1 MSHSPHRAAASMLE
15 GHAPLLHSAWDSR
28 RLNLVSL
35 LAILPPLAAAV
46 YLRGAEYCWV
56 AGLAVAVALGWQAL
70 FALVRRT
77 VPGWEGLISGLAF
90 ALLVPE
96 QTALWQQALALSFG
110 VVMGEQVF
118 GGRGWSFV
126 NPVVVALAF
135 LLFSFPALEPRP
147 SGVWLAAASLPGGL
161 LLLVSGLSSWRVLA
175 GIIVGLVAFELMLES
190 TSQWQELITGTMV
203 FGMVFLAC
211 DPFAAAASNSGRWI
225 YGFLTGA
232 LAIVFGLGSGEPG
245 SVYQLA
251 FALLV
256 GSVFAPLI
264 DRAVV
269 ALNIRRRRMRHG

>member
-1 MSHSPHRAAASMLE
+1 MNRAVLG
-15 GHAPLLHSAWDSR
+15 GHAPLLHGAWDNR
-28 RLNLVSL
+28 RINLVSL
-35 LAILPPLAAAV
+35 LAILPPLVAAV
-46 YLRGAEYCWV
+46 YLRGAEYCALV
-56 AGLAVAVALGWQAL
+56 GLAVTVALGWQSL
-70 FALVRRT
+70 FALVRGT
-77 VPGWEGLISGLAF
+77 ALGWEGLISALAF

-96 QTALWQQALALSFG
+96 QTPLWQQALALSFG

-135 LLFSFPALEPRP
+135 LLFSFPGVDLQPN
-147 SGVWLAAASLPGGL
+147 GVWLAAASLPGAL
-161 LLLVSGLSSWRVLA
+161 LLLVSGLISWRVLA
-175 GIIVGLVAFELMLES
+175 GIIAGLVGAELVIGSPSE
-190 TSQWQELITGTMV
+190 WQELFTGTMV

-211 DPFAAAASNSGRWI
+211 DPFSAAASNSGRWT

-232 LAIVFGLGSGEPG
+232 LAIVFGQGSGEPG

-256 GSVFAPLI
+256 GSIFAPLI
-264 DRAVV
+264 DRAVI

>member
-1 MSHSPHRAAASMLE
+1 MNLPTHRAAGSMPR
-15 GHAPLLHSAWDSR
+15 GHAPLLHAAWDSGR
-28 RLNLVSL
+28 VNLVLL
-35 LAILPPLAAAV
+35 LATLPPLVTAV
-46 YLRGAEYCWV
+46 YLRGGEYCWLV
-56 AGLAVAVALGWQAL
+56 GLAVAVALGWQTL
-70 FALVRRT
+70 FAILRRT
-77 VPGWEGLISGLAF
+77 APGWEGLIGALGF

-96 QTALWQQALALSFG
+96 HTPLWQQALALSFG
-110 VVMGEQVF
+110 MVMGEQVF

-135 LLFSFPALEPRP
+135 LLFSFPGLDLQP
-147 SGVWLAAASLPGGL
+147 SGVWLAVASLPGAV
-161 LLLVSGLSSWRVLA
+161 LLLVSGVISWRVLTA
-175 GIIVGLVAFELMLES
+175 IIAGLVGVELVIGSSSE
-190 TSQWQELITGTMV
+190 WQELFTGTMV

-232 LAIVFGLGSGEPG
+232 LAIVFGQGSVEPG

-256 GSVFAPLI
+256 GSIFAPLI

>member
-1 MSHSPHRAAASMLE
+1 MSQSPHRAAAAMLS

-28 RLNLVSL
+28 RINLVSL

-56 AGLAVAVALGWQAL
+56 VGLAVTVALGWQTL
-70 FALVRRT
+70 FALVRRA
-77 VPGWEGLISGLAF
+77 VPGWEGLISALAF

-135 LLFSFPALEPRP
+135 LLFSFPSLELQP
-147 SGVWLAAASLPGGL
+147 SGVWLAAASLPGAL
-161 LLLVSGLSSWRVLA
+161 LLLVSGLISWRVLA
-175 GIIVGLVAFELMLES
+175 GIIVGLVAFELMLDSASE
-190 TSQWQELITGTMV
+190 WQELITGTMV

-211 DPFAAAASNSGRWI
+211 DPFSAAASNSGRWI

-232 LAIVFGLGSGEPG
+232 LAIVFGQGGGEPG

-269 ALNIRRRRMRHG
+269 ALNIRRRRLRDG